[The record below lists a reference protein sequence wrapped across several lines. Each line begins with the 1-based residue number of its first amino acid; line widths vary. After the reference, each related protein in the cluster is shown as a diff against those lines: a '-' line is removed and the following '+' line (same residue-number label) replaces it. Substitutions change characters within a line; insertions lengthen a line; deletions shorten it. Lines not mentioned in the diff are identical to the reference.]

1 MLKATA
7 GRSVKELKLRIYGH
21 KFDLIIAS
29 IQEWTN
35 QGYPLP
41 SVINICSEGGLS
53 STSELFKFWSLSS
66 SELPSFEI
74 NVYDNKNLPTN
85 LYPSVP
91 LRNFKFGSAATPPL
105 IRLSNHGIVGLKF
118 DIFHL
123 REYDHYGTVR
133 HAITPGHDLHQLL
146 TEEEHF
152 NHDIHLHSVSYVD
165 ISNLSANF
173 HHLEQLALVC
183 PNIQR
188 LNLQGNIDCFR
199 MGNFQGLRAIV
210 NSCQNLEIL
219 SLNRISHVW
228 VESYLPL
235 WTLLSSLKKL
245 THLAVELCMV
255 MLYTSDDAYKQRII
269 TTLKGCCRLESME
282 IEQHINYCFGCR
294 ENRDLLLSY
303 FPSLA
308 YCKMLNFRCSKIA
321 YAITNCHQLKSLSEI
336 TDDSY
341 HSLCEESLQP
351 LLNNCHLQYLCIR
364 SVSLTSNLSDE
375 LVEVLSAHGELER
388 VCLEVNSITFNGIN
402 TLIMN
407 SPNLISL
414 HVTIRNPL
422 FSEDVSKYHDGD
434 YEKRVRKMFPYH
446 KLFDIGNVIIRN
458 SS

>member
-1 MLKATA
+1 M
-7 GRSVKELKLRIYGH
+7 
-21 KFDLIIAS
+21 
-29 IQEWTN
+29 
-35 QGYPLP
+35 
-41 SVINICSEGGLS
+41 
-53 STSELFKFWSLSS
+53 
-66 SELPSFEI
+66 
-74 NVYDNKNLPTN
+74 
-85 LYPSVP
+85 
-91 LRNFKFGSAATPPL
+91 
-105 IRLSNHGIVGLKF
+105 GLKF
-118 DIFHL
+118 DIFYL

-133 HAITPGHDLHQLL
+133 HAITPGLDLHQLL

-152 NHDIHLHSVSYVD
+152 NHAIHLHSVSYVD

-235 WTLLSSLKKL
+235 WMLLSSLKKL

-282 IEQHINYCFGCR
+282 IEQHINYCSGCR

-308 YCKMLNFRCSKIA
+308 HCKMLNFHRSKIT
-321 YAITNCHQLKSLSEI
+321 YAITNYHQLKSLSEI

-351 LLNNCHLQYLCIR
+351 LLNSCHLQYLCIR
-364 SVSLTSNLSDE
+364 SVSLTSNLSDK
-375 LVEVLSAHGELER
+375 LVEVLSAHGELEM